1 MGKSSPNYSDIGIFS
16 DKKENARYWDDI
28 EEIIAEAI
36 QKVADKSSMP
46 INKEKLEEYV
56 TDITSETREIII
68 ENLEAIGGDFP
79 FVDEEM

>member
-16 DKKENARYWDDI
+16 DKKENAQYWNDI

-36 QKVADKSSMP
+36 QKVADKSSAP
-46 INKEKLEEYV
+46 INKEKFEEYV
-56 TDITSETREIII
+56 TDIISETREIII
-68 ENLEAIGGDFP
+68 KNLKSIGGNFP

>member
-1 MGKSSPNYSDIGIFS
+1 MGQSSPNYSDIGIFS

-36 QKVADKSSMP
+36 QKVADKSSIP

-68 ENLEAIGGDFP
+68 ENLEAIGGYFP
-79 FVDEEM
+79 CVDEEM

>member
-1 MGKSSPNYSDIGIFS
+1 MRQSSPNYSDIDIFS

-28 EEIIAEAI
+28 EAIIAEAI
-36 QKVADKSSMP
+36 EKVANKSSVP
-46 INKEKLEEYV
+46 ISKEKLEEYV

-68 ENLEAIGGDFP
+68 KNLEDIGGYFP